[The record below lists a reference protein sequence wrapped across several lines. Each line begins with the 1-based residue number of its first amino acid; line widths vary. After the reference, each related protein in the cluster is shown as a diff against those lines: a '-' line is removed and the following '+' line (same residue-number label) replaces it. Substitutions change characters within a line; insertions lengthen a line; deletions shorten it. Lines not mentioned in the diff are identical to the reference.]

1 MKTTTAKQLLQT
13 VALGLLAGMRTT
25 AAPVAASHI
34 LSRKKSKNLDGSVL
48 KFMQSPTTATVF
60 KVISISE
67 VVADKLPTTPNRIEA
82 GGVVGRGLS
91 GALAGAAICKAA
103 GGRALTGALI
113 GGATAVA
120 ATYASYFLR
129 KNIVK
134 RNHLPD
140 PVIGGIEDAITI
152 GTGIALCAN
161 A

>member
-1 MKTTTAKQLLQT
+1 MKTMISKQLLQAA
-13 VALGLLAGMRTT
+13 ALGLLAGMRTT

-48 KFMQSPTTATVF
+48 KFMKSPTTATVF
-60 KVISISE
+60 KVLSISE
-67 VVADKLPTTPNRIEA
+67 LVADKLPSTPNRIEA
-82 GGVVGRGLS
+82 SGVVGRSLS

-113 GGATAVA
+113 GGVAAIA

-134 RNHLPD
+134 NSNIPD
-140 PVIGGIEDAITI
+140 PVIGGIEDVITI
-152 GTGIALCAN
+152 SSGIALCAKG
-161 A
+161 